1 MSGGTYAYSVPR
13 DPGPA
18 ADRRSADEFQE
29 VVPMGGFQDRD
40 KFHPDEVV
48 LSAAEKSVIAELL
61 QGGGRTEPAEST
73 DEG

>member
-1 MSGGTYAYSVPR
+1 
-13 DPGPA
+13 
-18 ADRRSADEFQE
+18 
-29 VVPMGGFQDRD
+29 MGGFQDRD